1 MTAAFVASF
10 ATTSVVRGS
19 ATGRSLSSAAFA
31 LPPNL
36 MASSASSSGVEA
48 LGHSLQLA
56 SATTTA
62 ATTTVFEPVAPDATA
77 LAAFASIVVLSAVA
91 AWVWANQVVPV
102 SRTKL
107 ALSKKQGP
115 VRDYLEELRESAG
128 NESNS
133 DDAALAAVA
142 AAASSNSTTITDLS
156 STTADVDNDG
166 NKSSNNKDDRAFE
179 RWLFTD
185 WLEKSPSTGG
195 RQKPSALPVLKDA
208 KWNSGDNPV
217 LAATALILLGVVF
230 TAVTERIFFL
240 SSF

>member
-1 MTAAFVASF
+1 
-10 ATTSVVRGS
+10 
-19 ATGRSLSSAAFA
+19 
-31 LPPNL
+31 
-36 MASSASSSGVEA
+36 MASSPSSSGVEA

-62 ATTTVFEPVAPDATA
+62 ATTPVFEPIAPDATA
-77 LAAFASIVVLSAVA
+77 LAAFASIVVVSAVA

-115 VRDYLEELRESAG
+115 VRDYLEELREAAG
-128 NESNS
+128 NESSN
-133 DDAALAAVA
+133 DDTALAAVA
-142 AAASSNSTTITDLS
+142 AAVSSNSTTITEN
-156 STTADVDNDG
+156 VDIDA
-166 NKSSNNKDDRAFE
+166 NKSSKDDRAFE

-185 WLEKSPSTGG
+185 WLEKAPSKGG

-240 SSF
+240 